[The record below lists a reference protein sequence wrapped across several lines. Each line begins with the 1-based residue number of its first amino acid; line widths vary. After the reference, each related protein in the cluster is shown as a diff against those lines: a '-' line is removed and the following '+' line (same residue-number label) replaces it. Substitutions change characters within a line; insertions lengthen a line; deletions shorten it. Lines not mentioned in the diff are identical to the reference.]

1 MRKLF
6 ALLLSIT
13 TISLYAQTGPAGVG
27 NSTNN
32 YLWLDA
38 TDFQFTNSNNDQIS
52 TWSDKS
58 GNGNNFTQGSLSLQP
73 RYYNYTFPTIRF
85 DGVNDYMLR
94 GSMTGANSN
103 TQTRIIVSQT
113 TATGFIFTSAFSEHN
128 SLLETWSGGGEFKSR
143 VFNSSN
149 LARVVSN
156 LQTGN
161 PQIWAFAWDGQNTNQ
176 ITGYSDNNNSGT
188 TGTAQNTASG
198 NWRNVLGAR
207 TNYSNNYSGDIYEII
222 NYNKVLNSAE
232 RNLVD
237 NYLSTKYNITIT
249 NDFYT
254 YDAGYGY
261 ELFGIGQEVD
271 GSNLAAQGTGIVEFS
286 NASAL
291 SNGSYLLSGHNNG
304 SLTLTNNDVPA
315 TIAGGSRVRR
325 IWRADVTGTVGTV
338 DVTVDVTSLTLTSG
352 QYYLLVESNNGVFN
366 DGGVVSYGP
375 FADIGGLVTFSGVTL
390 SAGDYYS
397 IASGAQNN
405 IFSVKTGYWDVASTW
420 SCSCVPGASDNAIVM
435 AGHTVT
441 TRSVESIQNI
451 IVDGLLR
458 TDAIQGFDVY
468 GDYTINGNA
477 LHKVVSFVGSSLQ
490 TITNNSANTIDFR
503 NLVINNSNN
512 VSIASGNF
520 EVLNSVKVT
529 TGQLQNNGG
538 VFTFLSS
545 STRTAVIQPGAS
557 NAFSG
562 QFVIERYVSTRNA
575 NWADLSSPVQTQTL
589 GEWDSDP
596 TGTIT
601 ELFMSDVNGIDG
613 RVGNPGSFYSVYSY
627 DENSQVYV
635 PVTDTFVV
643 LDVARGYEI
652 WLGDDMNT
660 FNAKAFDS
668 RGTPNSG
675 NIAIPVANTF
685 NLVGNPYQAWISWGS
700 LNKPT
705 LLNTYYIYNT
715 NTGNFDAKTSGS
727 IPPHQGFWVESVG
740 AGTLTFSE
748 SSKLYISSSTF
759 WRTTGDEIAYP
770 SIDDEEFMN
779 VGEEP
784 YVFSEVKLKVSS
796 EINTY
801 SHELKL
807 RMNNLATINH
817 DYHDGTYLPSKL
829 LEAPSIY
836 SYSANNNK
844 KLVINSFNYSD
855 EVVLPIAVEVGISGN
870 YIIEAINFEK
880 LVHEYKLMELTDTKT
895 GKVYDLTSIN
905 EVEVLIDEYETG
917 ERFSLRL
924 SNQVTNTVNGMDQ
937 QIAIYKSNEVTVIE
951 FDDVEQNYVV
961 SVYNALGQKIIED
974 QMVSNTNRFELP
986 NSSIDKGLVII
997 KVSSNKGEI
1006 VQKLTY

>member
-1 MRKLF
+1 MC
-6 ALLLSIT
+6 
-13 TISLYAQTGPAGVG
+13 
-27 NSTNN
+27 
-32 YLWLDA
+32 
-38 TDFQFTNSNNDQIS
+38 
-52 TWSDKS
+52 
-58 GNGNNFTQGSLSLQP
+58 
-73 RYYNYTFPTIRF
+73 IR
-85 DGVNDYMLR
+85 D
-94 GSMTGANSN
+94 S
-103 TQTRIIVSQT
+103 
-113 TATGFIFTSAFSEHN
+113 
-128 SLLETWSGGGEFKSR
+128 
-143 VFNSSN
+143 
-149 LARVVSN
+149 
-156 LQTGN
+156 
-161 PQIWAFAWDGQNTNQ
+161 
-176 ITGYSDNNNSGT
+176 
-188 TGTAQNTASG
+188 
-198 NWRNVLGAR
+198 
-207 TNYSNNYSGDIYEII
+207 
-222 NYNKVLNSAE
+222 
-232 RNLVD
+232 
-237 NYLSTKYNITIT
+237 
-249 NDFYT
+249 
-254 YDAGYGY
+254 
-261 ELFGIGQEVD
+261 
-271 GSNLAAQGTGIVEFS
+271 S

-660 FNAKAFDS
+660 F
-668 RGTPNSG
+668 
-675 NIAIPVANTF
+675 
-685 NLVGNPYQAWISWGS
+685 LS
-700 LNKPT
+700 L
-705 LLNTYYIYNT
+705 IH
-715 NTGNFDAKTSGS
+715 
-727 IPPHQGFWVESVG
+727 I
-740 AGTLTFSE
+740 
-748 SSKLYISSSTF
+748 
-759 WRTTGDEIAYP
+759 
-770 SIDDEEFMN
+770 
-779 VGEEP
+779 
-784 YVFSEVKLKVSS
+784 
-796 EINTY
+796 
-801 SHELKL
+801 
-807 RMNNLATINH
+807 
-817 DYHDGTYLPSKL
+817 
-829 LEAPSIY
+829 
-836 SYSANNNK
+836 
-844 KLVINSFNYSD
+844 
-855 EVVLPIAVEVGISGN
+855 
-870 YIIEAINFEK
+870 
-880 LVHEYKLMELTDTKT
+880 
-895 GKVYDLTSIN
+895 
-905 EVEVLIDEYETG
+905 
-917 ERFSLRL
+917 
-924 SNQVTNTVNGMDQ
+924 
-937 QIAIYKSNEVTVIE
+937 
-951 FDDVEQNYVV
+951 
-961 SVYNALGQKIIED
+961 
-974 QMVSNTNRFELP
+974 
-986 NSSIDKGLVII
+986 
-997 KVSSNKGEI
+997 
-1006 VQKLTY
+1006 